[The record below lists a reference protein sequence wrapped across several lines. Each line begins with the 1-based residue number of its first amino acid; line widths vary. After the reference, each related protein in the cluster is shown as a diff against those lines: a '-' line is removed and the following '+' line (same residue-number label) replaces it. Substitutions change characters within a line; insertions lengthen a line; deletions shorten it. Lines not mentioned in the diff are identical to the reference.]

1 MYVLLAG
8 LNVAQQ
14 HQGAYQNTT
23 VNTSTSSS
31 TSKSTP
37 AASES
42 SATTPSTTNNNN
54 LTSSSN
60 SVRYSHDS
68 GGSNSSAG
76 RGNRSIYGGSGG
88 NNNYNATSVSGLV
101 PNASTAKPELSSN
114 ANPQV
119 DELMEMSPQ
128 LCSQK
133 STQQPQSPYS
143 NLSSPVRPQTAS
155 NNMVATTVESSPVGS
170 QSLHPSPQQN
180 NNLTPPPSI
189 TQHHRSHQSQPQSS
203 VAMFRDKL
211 GLNSPS
217 ANSNNVSSNQS
228 PGQNTNTASSGQSMS
243 GGSGNPLSPS
253 IAVEQKGPGMD
264 RRPSG
269 ASISGSGNGGN
280 SPNSDVKFRYPSG
293 TSVST
298 APSQGRLATG
308 ANMRSPESQDCT
320 VPESRPLGCGTPSST
335 LSSREGTPLSSMQN
349 NDAAPNIDISR
360 VKIEE
365 AGGLVLGVG
374 VKNSCKQPH
383 QPTQDMA
390 NDSSSVKQE
399 LEQEKPSFLSPDPNT
414 TRELESNRALSL
426 DGQGFS
432 RMDSSSSSIQ
442 HTPSM
447 SAAGSASAYT
457 PEFEKY
463 TEQYIQ
469 HQQQQ
474 AMQHHPSNVAAAQQQ
489 QQQHLQ
495 MMQHHHQQ
503 RQLAAAGFGQFGASG
518 MTAHDGMNNNLLSS
532 SHDNQQHNVTIHP
545 RHHGLSHHAYYQHQL
560 GMQAH
565 HNYPG
570 STIHHHPGHDPVGMG
585 GLGATAGPSSMAAVS
600 AAAARARHS
609 NVKIGRRPSHLPK
622 ELKMKDKS
630 LPPQW
635 QRKLKQRKHG
645 KQAGRWD
652 VYIYSP
658 CGVKFASR
666 KKLKAFC
673 EKNNLPYDAEDFDF
687 TPYGRHIDNSRN
699 SSSSNNSNK
708 GGGSSASATASSN
721 SNNAM
726 TDDNGRHHSS
736 TSTGSE
742 GTHPGSSPSSQNNY
756 SPPTNNPFLA
766 QNRSSNMQN
775 TNNSMNSSSNSY
787 NPPPSSDFVGL
798 ASGSFGGFDPRMENP
813 PNASALDIPQND
825 FSSSNNTIQGDQNQQ
840 NSSSTDI
847 ARDSATTL
855 PYHPSRGHHYPLV
868 KPDSG
873 NSSGALGSDFFAP
886 VDIADMLMDSSTG
899 ASSISSACIPNG
911 SPFYG
916 GASQQQHSSAYG
928 PLGSD
933 LNKLSGTSSLGASAG
948 MSGRSAFQGNIGN
961 QARGPSAHG
970 APMSNIS
977 IGSRASEEG
986 DGDDSL
992 SSSSNAVNACS
1003 TRNSSGASGN
1013 GGPGNVPAGHKN
1025 ANDLQM
1031 FNSGFKTAFSVLNSQ
1046 TEYDGYPY
1054 Q

>member
-1 MYVLLAG
+1 M
-8 LNVAQQ
+8 
-14 HQGAYQNTT
+14 T
-23 VNTSTSSS
+23 
-31 TSKSTP
+31 KS
-37 AASES
+37 
-42 SATTPSTTNNNN
+42 
-54 LTSSSN
+54 
-60 SVRYSHDS
+60 
-68 GGSNSSAG
+68 
-76 RGNRSIYGGSGG
+76 
-88 NNNYNATSVSGLV
+88 
-101 PNASTAKPELSSN
+101 ELSSN
-114 ANPQV
+114 ANPTV

-143 NLSSPVRPQTAS
+143 NLSSPARPQTAS
-155 NNMVATTVESSPVGS
+155 NNMVASSAVESSPVGS
-170 QSLHPSPQQN
+170 QALHNQSPQQN
-180 NNLTPPPSI
+180 HNLTPPPSI
-189 TQHHRSHQSQPQSS
+189 TQHHHRSQQSQQQSS

-217 ANSNNVSSNQS
+217 SSGTNVSSNQS
-228 PGQNTNTASSGQSMS
+228 PGQNTSTASTGSTIH
-243 GGSGNPLSPS
+243 GGSAYPPMSPS
-253 IAVEQKGPGMD
+253 TNSDNKSTAMD

-269 ASISGSGNGGN
+269 ASMCGSGNGGN

-293 TSVST
+293 ASGST
-298 APSQGRLATG
+298 AASQGRITSG
-308 ANMRSPESQDCT
+308 GNIRSPESQDCT

-349 NDAAPNIDISR
+349 GGDAAPNIDISR

-365 AGGLVLGVG
+365 SGGMILGVT
-374 VKNSCKQPH
+374 KTNCKQTQQ
-383 QPTQDMA
+383 QPQVIPDDTQ
-390 NDSSSVKQE
+390 SVKQE
-399 LEQEKPSFLSPDPNT
+399 HEQVKTPFLHTDHSNAREQEC
-414 TRELESNRALSL
+414 NRPLSL
-426 DGQGFS
+426 EDQGFN
-432 RMDSSSSSIQ
+432 RMGSSSSSL
-442 HTPSM
+442 HHSSSV
-447 SAAGSASAYT
+447 SAAAT
-457 PEFEKY
+457 PDFSTEYEKY

-469 HQQQQ
+469 HQQHQ
-474 AMQHHPSNVAAAQQQ
+474 AMQHHPSNLTAAQLQQ

-495 MMQHHHQQ
+495 MMQQHHQQ
-503 RQLAAAGFGQFGASG
+503 RQLAASGFGQFGASG
-518 MTAHDGMNNNLLSS
+518 MAASHDGMNNNLLSS

-545 RHHGLSHHAYYQHQL
+545 RHHALPHHAYYQHQL
-560 GMQAH
+560 GMQPH
-565 HNYPG
+565 PNYPG

-585 GLGATAGPSSMAAVS
+585 GINGPAGPSNMAAVT

-622 ELKMKDKS
+622 ELKMKDKT

-673 EKNNLPYDAEDFDF
+673 EKNNLPYDSEDFDF

-699 SSSSNNSNK
+699 SSSSANSSGHNSK
-708 GGGSSASATASSN
+708 GGGSSASRTSSTG
-721 SNNAM
+721 NNNVLAE
-726 TDDNGRHHSS
+726 DNGRHHSS

-742 GTHPGSSPSSQNNY
+742 GTHTGSSPSSQNNY
-756 SPPTNNPFLA
+756 SPPTNHPFLS
-766 QNRSSNMQN
+766 QNRTSNIQSGSN
-775 TNNSMNSSSNSY
+775 SINAGNNSSY
-787 NPPPSSDFVGL
+787 NPPPSADFVNV
-798 ASGSFGGFDPRMENP
+798 ASGSFGGFDPRMDNP

-825 FSSSNNTIQGDQNQQ
+825 FSSSNNTIQGDHNQH
-840 NSSSTDI
+840 NSTSNADLSI
-847 ARDSATTL
+847 DSPATL
-855 PYHPSRGHHYPLV
+855 PYHPSRSHHYPQV

-873 NSSGALGSDFFAP
+873 NTGGALGSEFFAP

-899 ASSISSACIPNG
+899 TSSVNSGCIPNG
-911 SPFYG
+911 TPFYSG
-916 GASQQQHSSAYG
+916 PSQQQHSSTYG
-928 PLGSD
+928 PSGSD
-933 LNKLSGTSSLGASAG
+933 LNKISASSALGLSSSG
-948 MSGRSAFQGNIGN
+948 MGGRSPFRGN
-961 QARGPSAHG
+961 QPQPRGTSAHG
-970 APMSNIS
+970 IPSAQAPMSNIS

-986 DGDDSL
+986 DGEDSL

-1013 GGPGNVPAGHKN
+1013 GVPGNVTSGNGLNKN
-1025 ANDLQM
+1025 VNDLQM

>member
-1 MYVLLAG
+1 MYIILAG

-14 HQGAYQNTT
+14 HQGAYQNTN
-23 VNTSTSSS
+23 VNTSSTSSSS

-37 AASES
+37 AATASES
-42 SATTPSTTNNNN
+42 SATTASSTTNNNN

-76 RGNRSIYGGSGG
+76 RGNRSMYGGSGA
-88 NNNYNATSVSGLV
+88 NNNYNTTSATGLV
-101 PNASTAKPELSSN
+101 PNASTAKSELSSN
-114 ANPQV
+114 ANSTV

-170 QSLHPSPQQN
+170 QALHPSPQQN

-189 TQHHRSHQSQPQSS
+189 TQHHRSHQSQQQSS

-211 GLNSPS
+211 GLNSPNG
-217 ANSNNVSSNQS
+217 NSNNVSSNQS
-228 PGQNTNTASSGQSMS
+228 PGQNTNTASV
-243 GGSGNPLSPS
+243 GSGNPLSPS
-253 IAVEQKGPGMD
+253 NASEQKGSIMD

-269 ASISGSGNGGN
+269 ASICGSGNGGN

-293 TSVST
+293 ASVST
-298 APSQGRLATG
+298 APSQGRLAPG
-308 ANMRSPESQDCT
+308 ATMRSPESQDCM
-320 VPESRPLGCGTPSST
+320 VPESRPVGCGTPSST
-335 LSSREGTPLSSMQN
+335 LSSREGTPVSSMQN
-349 NDAAPNIDISR
+349 NDEKAPNIDISR
-360 VKIEE
+360 VKLEE
-365 AGGLVLGVG
+365 SGGLVLGVSG
-374 VKNSCKQPH
+374 KNNIKQPH
-383 QPTQDMA
+383 QQTEDMLDDP
-390 NDSSSVKQE
+390 NPVKQE
-399 LEQEKPSFLSPDPNT
+399 NEQEKSSFLSPDPST
-414 TRELESNRALSL
+414 ARDHESNRALSL
-426 DGQGFS
+426 DEQGFN
-432 RMDSSSSSIQ
+432 RMASSSSSLH
-442 HTPSM
+442 HTSSM

-457 PEFEKY
+457 SDFEKY
-463 TEQYIQ
+463 TAEQYIQ

-474 AMQHHPSNVAAAQQQ
+474 AMQHHPSNVAATQQQ

-518 MTAHDGMNNNLLSS
+518 MAGHETMNNNLLSS

-545 RHHGLSHHAYYQHQL
+545 RHHSLSHHAYYQHQL
-560 GMQAH
+560 GMQPH
-565 HNYPG
+565 HAYPG

-708 GGGSSASATASSN
+708 GGGSASATASSN

-726 TDDNGRHHSS
+726 ADDNGRHHSS

-766 QNRSSNMQN
+766 QNRTSNMQT

-840 NSSSTDI
+840 NSSSGTDI
-847 ARDSATTL
+847 TRDSATTL

-899 ASSISSACIPNG
+899 TSSISSACIPNG

-928 PLGSD
+928 PSGSD
-933 LNKLSGTSSLGASAG
+933 LNKLSGANALGSSAG

-961 QARGPSAHG
+961 QARGPHG

-986 DGDDSL
+986 DGEDSL

-1013 GGPGNVPAGHKN
+1013 GGPGNISAGHKN
-1025 ANDLQM
+1025 INDLQM

>member
-1 MYVLLAG
+1 MYIILAG

-14 HQGAYQNTT
+14 HQGAYQNTN
-23 VNTSTSSS
+23 VNTSTSSSS

-37 AASES
+37 AAAASES
-42 SATTPSTTNNNN
+42 SATTASSTTTNNNN

-76 RGNRSIYGGSGG
+76 RGNRSMYGGSGG
-88 NNNYNATSVSGLV
+88 NNNYNATSATGLV
-101 PNASTAKPELSSN
+101 PNASTAKSELSSN
-114 ANPQV
+114 ANSTV
-119 DELMEMSPQ
+119 DEIMEMSPQ

-155 NNMVATTVESSPVGS
+155 NNVVATTVESSPAGS
-170 QSLHPSPQQN
+170 QALHPSPQQN

-189 TQHHRSHQSQPQSS
+189 TQHHRSHQSQQQSS

-211 GLNSPS
+211 GLNSPN

-228 PGQNTNTASSGQSMS
+228 PGQNTNTAS

-253 IAVEQKGPGMD
+253 NASEQKGSVMD

-269 ASISGSGNGGN
+269 ASICGSGNGGN

-293 TSVST
+293 ASVST
-298 APSQGRLATG
+298 APPQGRLAPG
-308 ANMRSPESQDCT
+308 ATMRSPESQDCM
-320 VPESRPLGCGTPSST
+320 VPESRPVGCGTPSST

-349 NDAAPNIDISR
+349 NDEKAPNIDISR
-360 VKIEE
+360 VKLEE
-365 AGGLVLGVG
+365 AGGLVLGVSE
-374 VKNSCKQPH
+374 KNNCKQPH
-383 QPTQDMA
+383 QQTEDMLDDT
-390 NDSSSVKQE
+390 NTVKQE
-399 LEQEKPSFLSPDPNT
+399 NEQVKSSFLSPDPST
-414 TRELESNRALSL
+414 ARDHDSNRALSL
-426 DGQGFS
+426 DEQGFN
-432 RMDSSSSSIQ
+432 RMASSSSSLH
-442 HTPSM
+442 HTSSM

-457 PEFEKY
+457 SDFEKY
-463 TEQYIQ
+463 TAEQYIQ

-474 AMQHHPSNVAAAQQQ
+474 AMQHHPSNVAATQQ

-518 MTAHDGMNNNLLSS
+518 MAGHETMNNNLLSS

-545 RHHGLSHHAYYQHQL
+545 RHHSLSHHAYYQHQL
-560 GMQAH
+560 GMQPH
-565 HNYPG
+565 HAYPG

-708 GGGSSASATASSN
+708 ERGSASATASSN

-726 TDDNGRHHSS
+726 VDDNGRHHSS

-766 QNRSSNMQN
+766 QNRTSNMQ
-775 TNNSMNSSSNSY
+775 TSNNSMNSSSNSY

-840 NSSSTDI
+840 NSSSGTDI
-847 ARDSATTL
+847 TRDSATTL

-899 ASSISSACIPNG
+899 TSSISSACIPNG

-928 PLGSD
+928 PSGSD
-933 LNKLSGTSSLGASAG
+933 LNKLSGASALGSSAG

-961 QARGPSAHG
+961 QARGPHG

-986 DGDDSL
+986 DGEDSL

-1013 GGPGNVPAGHKN
+1013 GGPGNISAGHKN
-1025 ANDLQM
+1025 INDLQM